1 MTDEAAR
8 FTAEQTVMDA
18 NLEIRELKH
27 LLVVKDDKIAN
38 LEAEN
43 AELKKQPKFEDINY
57 GLDWASTPDVSSS
70 EDKPRWFPPRKV
82 ESLKDKE
89 EKSLQQK
96 AVEASNRRSEIPT
109 MDWQDAPLRS
119 VPSEK
124 YAEPEDKS
132 QLNADDEEPN
142 KESF

>member
-1 MTDEAAR
+1 MIDEAAR

-18 NLEIRELKH
+18 NIEVRELKH
-27 LLVVKDDKIAN
+27 LLIVAEDKITK

-43 AELKKQPKFEDINY
+43 AEMKKTIKYEAPNSVRDAYLYSSKQKEDEGTRRGRETAEYLKSQGYMGGK
-57 GLDWASTPDVSSS
+57 
-70 EDKPRWFPPRKV
+70 
-82 ESLKDKE
+82 KDK
-89 EKSLQQK
+89 
-96 AVEASNRRSEIPT
+96 
-109 MDWQDAPLRS
+109 DAPLRS
-119 VPSEK
+119 VMSEK